1 MNYIYREEDNGSWH
15 IMNEDM
21 PPITSEVEVL
31 DKNNSI
37 HKAEI
42 VVEMSGYYIYFR
54 ESDGENEGWGSLDDY
69 SQWRFR

>member
-1 MNYIYREEDNGSWH
+1 MNYIYREEDDGSWH

-21 PPITSEVEVL
+21 PPITSKVEVL

-54 ESDGENEGWGSLDDY
+54 E
-69 SQWRFR
+69 